1 MKWNVVPLAFA
12 VALPLAAQTLP
23 PIATN
28 DNRTPAGTL
37 KGGVLSLQLEMRRGV
52 WHPEKDDG
60 EAIPV
65 YAFAETGKPLQVP
78 APAIRVPEGTTVDIT
93 LHSELAVPTTLH
105 GLHARP
111 GNDTDVVTIA
121 PGATQHVRFVAGV
134 PGTYLYYGRTPDG
147 RRGNNRVADSLLGG
161 ALVVDKAGTAPRDRI
176 FVLERWNGPTRT
188 AINGKSWPFT
198 ERLNYDVGEKVHWRL
213 VNASDLSHPMHLH
226 GFHFELDAE
235 GDGEHYK
242 TFEPGEEPLEFTHTV
257 QIGETFDMTWVP
269 SEPGRWLYHCHRIP
283 HMRLPVPLDPG
294 DAIVPGDH
302 DHMHEMDSEYDGMGG
317 MIMGITVKGKSL
329 IDTTTSWKP
338 ERLLELVVGTRSGDP
353 RFYELSLRNLL
364 ATPGSVKPQMSTGL
378 TGPPIVLTQNQQTE
392 IAVVNKTTEATAI
405 HWHGLEIE
413 SYYDGVP
420 GWGGI
425 DEKHTPAVQPGETFK
440 VRMVPPRPGTFMYHT
455 HWHDAAQLTGGIHG
469 TMIVMPPGQ
478 TYDPATDKAFLFSQ
492 GGNEPFGAA
501 MILMNGSPQPNT
513 MRLKT
518 GTAYRLRFINIT
530 PSVDNLRV
538 SLRSGGNPVQWLPIA
553 KDAEDLKGAKP
564 RTADQMIAVGETYD
578 FEYRA
583 EAAGELTLVGLSP
596 GDNRRAVQTLIFQ

>member
-1 MKWNVVPLAFA
+1 
-12 VALPLAAQTLP
+12 
-23 PIATN
+23 
-28 DNRTPAGTL
+28 
-37 KGGVLSLQLEMRRGV
+37 
-52 WHPEKDDG
+52 
-60 EAIPV
+60 
-65 YAFAETGKPLQVP
+65 
-78 APAIRVPEGTTVDIT
+78 
-93 LHSELAVPTTLH
+93 
-105 GLHARP
+105 
-111 GNDTDVVTIA
+111 
-121 PGATQHVRFVAGV
+121 
-134 PGTYLYYGRTPDG
+134 
-147 RRGNNRVADSLLGG
+147 
-161 ALVVDKAGTAPRDRI
+161 
-176 FVLERWNGPTRT
+176 
-188 AINGKSWPFT
+188 
-198 ERLNYDVGEKVHWRL
+198 
-213 VNASDLSHPMHLH
+213 
-226 GFHFELDAE
+226 
-235 GDGEHYK
+235 
-242 TFEPGEEPLEFTHTV
+242 
-257 QIGETFDMTWVP
+257 
-269 SEPGRWLYHCHRIP
+269 
-283 HMRLPVPLDPG
+283 MRLPVPLDPG

-364 ATPGSVKPQMSTGL
+364 AAPATMKPQMSTGL